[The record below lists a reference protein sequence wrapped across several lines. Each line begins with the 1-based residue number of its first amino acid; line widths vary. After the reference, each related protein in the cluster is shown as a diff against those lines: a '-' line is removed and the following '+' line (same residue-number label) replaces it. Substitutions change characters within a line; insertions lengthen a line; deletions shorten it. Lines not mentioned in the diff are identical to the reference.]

1 MCGVINEFIL
11 HYYQRDTYVDINI
24 WLASFRICNITIN
37 NVYFLLLLYRFTNI
51 DAINNNFNL
60 CAFFVFILFF
70 FILKHV
76 SLSFLISIL

>member
-1 MCGVINEFIL
+1 MCGVNDEFIL

-37 NVYFLLLLYRFTNI
+37 NVYLLLYRFTNI

-60 CAFFVFILFF
+60 CAFFVFIL
-70 FILKHV
+70 KHV
-76 SLSFLISIL
+76 SLSLLICIL